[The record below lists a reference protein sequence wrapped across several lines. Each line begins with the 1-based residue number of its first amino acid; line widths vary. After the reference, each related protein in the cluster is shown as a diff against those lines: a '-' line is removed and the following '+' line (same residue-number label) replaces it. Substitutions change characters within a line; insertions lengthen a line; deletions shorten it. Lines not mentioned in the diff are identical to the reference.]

1 MKKVKCIFGGMFAV
15 LLLASGAVAFGAP
28 VEDVI
33 IKAGETVKADR
44 FAFAQML
51 RNDGTVKGDLIFLAQ
66 NAASSGIV
74 EGDAIG
80 GGQSV
85 DLSGSILGNVR
96 AAGKSVVLSGKVG
109 KNVNAFGETVRLNKG
124 STVGGSLVSGARFVI
139 AGGSVRGNA
148 RLYAESVTLDGEFF
162 GDVTINSG
170 FENLK
175 DDNDRHPVKTK
186 LTVLPGAVVHGTLTF
201 TGSAADVSKDARI
214 GKYEWKKTPEQPSAF
229 KVGETV
235 WEGVRTV
242 FMTVAFMLMGLLL
255 FRAFPSAFAR
265 IDDFAVQK
273 PWNASAWGLAV
284 IFSPVAAL
292 VLFILLLA
300 LSVLI
305 TPVFGL
311 VFGVAAAGI
320 YALLMLVSAIPAGM
334 LAGRLIARNKSM
346 TARLIIG
353 LVVLNG
359 VVLLFQLAGNIP
371 AAGRALNAIA
381 FVIRFCAVMIGT
393 GALAHEVKE
402 AMASRQA

>member
-1 MKKVKCIFGGMFAV
+1 MKKAKCIFGGMFAV
-15 LLLASGAVAFGAP
+15 LLLASGAVAFGEP
-28 VEDVI
+28 VGDVI
-33 IKAGETVKADR
+33 IKAGETVMADR
-44 FAFAQML
+44 FAFTRML
-51 RNDGTVKGDLIFLAQ
+51 MNDGTIKGDLIFLAQ
-66 NAASSGIV
+66 HAASSGTV
-74 EGDAIG
+74 EGDVIG

-85 DLSGSILGNVR
+85 DLSGTILGNVR
-96 AAGKSVVLSGKVG
+96 AAGESVALSGKVG
-109 KNVNAFGETVRLNKG
+109 KNVNAFGKTVRLNKG
-124 STVGGSLVSGARFVI
+124 LTVGGSLVSGARTVI

-175 DDNDRHPVKTK
+175 DENDRHPVKTK

-214 GKYEWKKTPEQPSAF
+214 GKYDWKKTPEQATAF
-229 KVGETV
+229 MVGETI
-235 WEGVRTV
+235 WEAVRTV
-242 FMTVAFMLMGLLL
+242 FMTVALMLLGLLL

-265 IDDFAVQK
+265 IDDFAFHK

-305 TPVFGL
+305 TPAFGL
-311 VFGVAAAGI
+311 VFGVAMAGM
-320 YALLMLVSAIPAGM
+320 YALLLLLSAVPAGM
-334 LAGRLIARNKSM
+334 LVGRLIARNRSM

-359 VVLLFQLAGNIP
+359 AVLLFQLAGNIP
-371 AAGRALNAIA
+371 VAGHAFNAIA
-381 FVIRFCAVMIGT
+381 FIIRFCAVMIGT
-393 GALAHEVKE
+393 GALAHAAKE
-402 AMASRQA
+402 SMAAENI